1 MRIVN
6 AVYVYILANG
16 IGGTLYIGA
25 ATNLIARAHQ
35 HRSGD
40 VKGFTR
46 KYKVD
51 RLVYYEVFDDLE
63 GAFLRERQLKK
74 WNRSWKIELIE
85 RSNPNWSDLYP
96 EIATQ

>member
-1 MRIVN
+1 MRIVS
-6 AVYVYILANG
+6 AAYVYILSSG
-16 IGGTLYIGA
+16 MGGTLYVGA
-25 ATNLIARAHQ
+25 ATNLIARMHQ
-35 HRSGD
+35 HRSCA

-46 KYKVD
+46 KYEVD

-85 RSNPNWSDLYP
+85 KDNPNWSDLYP

>member
-1 MRIVN
+1 MRIVR
-6 AVYVYILANG
+6 AAYVYILASG
-16 IGGTLYIGA
+16 IGGTLYVGA
-25 ATNLIARAHQ
+25 ATNLIARMHQ
-35 HRSGD
+35 HRSGA
-40 VKGFTR
+40 VKGFTK

-85 RSNPNWSDLYP
+85 KSNPNWSDLYP
-96 EIATQ
+96 EIAT